1 MAADVQDALRLT
13 EVPLEDQEAK
23 VTLPSSLEL
32 MKGDGKVSKFLSRQV
47 CLKSYAYFGHI
58 TTDHSYE
65 TVIGSEITKQLRP
78 EVSEETAKLSRT
90 LRCNQLFSCNFK
102 CSKKL

>member
-1 MAADVQDALRLT
+1 MAYVKEPYEEPSVLRTKSLSMAADVQDALRVT

-58 TTDHSYE
+58 TTDHSY
-65 TVIGSEITKQLRP
+65 KQ
-78 EVSEETAKLSRT
+78 
-90 LRCNQLFSCNFK
+90 
-102 CSKKL
+102 

>member
-1 MAADVQDALRLT
+1 MAYVKEPYEEPSVLRTKSLSMAADVQDALRVT
-13 EVPLEDQEAK
+13 EVSLEDQEAK

-78 EVSEETAKLSRT
+78 EVS
-90 LRCNQLFSCNFK
+90 N
-102 CSKKL
+102 